1 MEIFVILLL
10 LLILCSLGSA
20 LYYMIKDKGE
30 NTRMVKSLTIRV
42 TLSLILF
49 GVMMLWVYI
58 NYIHGK

>member
-10 LLILCSLGSA
+10 LLILYSLGSA